1 MNSVTA
7 SRCAA
12 RLVDASPGPYED
24 SVMSEQVLATPNLKT
39 NESGV
44 SVYSKEDEKF
54 VGWSSLP
61 AKSLVRVA
69 FPENDAPTFATRERA
84 DLVFTGNGDI
94 RLFVPKAQVVR
105 CEYVPGQTTYTFEVR
120 ETQWENI
127 RESLSPRRSVR
138 VSPKEPIELEID
150 SQSGQLKGRVEDI
163 SETGISV
170 TLDAS
175 LEAELLRLGPH
186 SLRFSLSPGEEPI
199 ELLAKLRYRAL
210 EGESELRCGFEFDT
224 QSNPDYRQTRWHV
237 ARFVWMQQDDP
248 RLPD

>member
-1 MNSVTA
+1 MADAASVPNQD
-7 SRCAA
+7 R
-12 RLVDASPGPYED
+12 
-24 SVMSEQVLATPNLKT
+24 VMSEQVLSTPNLKS

-61 AKSLVRVA
+61 SKQLVRVA
-69 FPENDAPTFATRERA
+69 FPENEAPSFGTREGA

-94 RLFVPKAQVVR
+94 RLFVPKAKVIR

-120 ETQWENI
+120 ETQWDNI
-127 RESLSPRRSVR
+127 RESLSPRRAVR
-138 VSPKEPIELEID
+138 VSPKDPIELSIA
-150 SQSGQLKGRVEDI
+150 SASGQLKGMVEDI

-170 TLDAS
+170 TLDHS

-186 SLRFSLSPGEEPI
+186 CLKFSLTPGEEPV
-199 ELLAKLRYRAL
+199 ELLAKLRYRAV
-210 EGESELRCGFEFDT
+210 EGENQLRCGFEFDT
-224 QSNPDYRQTRWHV
+224 QSSPDYRQKRWHV

-248 RLPD
+248 KFPE